1 MSDPAAPS
9 AGGASSGGGSA
20 GVSSAGLLTLT
31 QWLSPAFPLGG
42 FAYSHGIE
50 WAVAAGEIAD
60 AAGLQRWLEGV
71 LAEGAG
77 RGDAILLAQALRPG
91 VDHAALD
98 ALGRA
103 LAPSRER
110 LAEVLEQ
117 GAALTRTTNALLGL
131 EHDPA
136 VLPVALGRAAQGLE
150 VAPEQAIALYLQSF
164 AGNLV
169 LAGVRFVP
177 LGQTEGQAVL
187 AALQPL
193 ILRLAAE
200 AAAAPLEALGSAALR
215 SDLAAMKHETMDV
228 RIFRT

>member
-1 MSDPAAPS
+1 MSEPAPPN
-9 AGGASSGGGSA
+9 SGLP
-20 GVSSAGLLTLT
+20 SAGLLTLT
-31 QWLSPAFPLGG
+31 QWLSPGFPLGG
-42 FAYSHGIE
+42 FAYSHGVE

-60 AAGLQRWLEGV
+60 AAGLKGWLEGV

-77 RGDAILLAQALRPG
+77 RVDAILLAQALRPEA
-91 VDHAALD
+91 DHAALD

-117 GAALTRTTNALLGL
+117 GTALTRTTNALLGL
-131 EHDPA
+131 AHPPA

-150 VAPEQAIALYLQSF
+150 MAPEQAIALYLQSF

-200 AAAAPLEALGSAALR
+200 AADAPLAALGSAALR
-215 SDLAAMKHETMDV
+215 SDMAAMKHETMDV